1 MSDTKQTFDYVE
13 RSMMDVRAF
22 DLGLPPSEYVRL
34 YTKLKESKINAKN
47 KQRESKRS
55 IQSQS

>member
-1 MSDTKQTFDYVE
+1 MKDIKQTFDYVE
-13 RSMMDVRAF
+13 RSMMDVKAF

-34 YTKLKESKINAKN
+34 YTKLKESKSNAKN

>member
-1 MSDTKQTFDYVE
+1 MKDIEQTFDYVE

-34 YTKLKESKINAKN
+34 YTKLKESKSNAKN
-47 KQRESKRS
+47 KQRESEGS